1 MAPRDGSKTITKQAQ
16 PAEPAQELFTQRKR
30 PVDDRYRL
38 QVDRQTKRAYATSE
52 AAQEAGLALKQEHP
66 IVQVVIYD
74 ALEAVS
80 TVIELPKA

>member
-1 MAPRDGSKTITKQAQ
+1 MAPRETKTITKQAQ
-16 PAEPAQELFTQRKR
+16 PEPAQELFTQRKR

-38 QVDRQTKRAYATSE
+38 QVDRQTKRAYTTSE